1 PPTPAT
7 AMAMDRRMTPIA
19 GSSSSTPSACSCRS
33 ARRREREAGVAPVTH
48 TSDPIVYDGARAA
61 GVLLHPTSLPGS
73 YGVGDLGD
81 ELTAFLD
88 WAVTAGMR
96 IWQTLP
102 LNPPGYGN
110 SPYGCLSSFAG
121 NPLLISPQR
130 LLQDSLLPSHAADD
144 VPQFADDHVE
154 FDRV

>member
-1 PPTPAT
+1 MP
-7 AMAMDRRMTPIA
+7 
-19 GSSSSTPSACSCRS
+19 
-33 ARRREREAGVAPVTH
+33 H
-48 TSDPIVYDGARAA
+48 TSDSIVYDGARAA

-102 LNPPGYGN
+102 LNPPGYT
-110 SPYGCLSSFAG
+110 
-121 NPLLISPQR
+121 QR
-130 LLQDSLLPSHAADD
+130 TQLAR
-144 VPQFADDHVE
+144 
-154 FDRV
+154 DRFLFTAPARAHQRARATR